1 MVSFLFGSIDEAAPT
16 AAAAKTVETA
26 GGGIA

>member
-16 AAAAKTVETA
+16 AAAKTVETA